1 MSYTIET
8 KYFNSFWLKNII
20 TGNPFAYY
28 QAASLNPTDYDLLS
42 FWPGIPWL
50 GVGNGYPNFPT
61 AVPTGRGNAQNAPGT
76 GLRGNPY
83 GFMNFYLEETRIKGG
98 FNNPQLSLG
107 VRAYVVN
114 ENRSSTNRKH
124 SLIYSGLLNTRT
136 GFNQT
141 NVFSIA
147 DPIIKDLDPINGSI
161 QKLYTED
168 TNLNVFQ
175 ENKVSKVLI
184 NKNAIY
190 SGDQGSQD
198 GNNNFLGQPVGY
210 LGEYGISRNP
220 ESFAFY
226 GYRKYFSDRDR
237 ASILRLSRDGITE
250 ISSYGMKD
258 FFRDTLSKISDNFER
273 QEISKPF
280 VASIPSPIG
289 VQTSFILQDQ
299 NENFGKNI
307 ELGAALELYSPS
319 SNSNVSTGSI
329 VTLVEDLG
337 TSIRITIEPGYNF
350 GPEGSFSEAL
360 FVTYARGQIYGA
372 WDAHQSAYTT
382 SLQTKPR
389 TISTAADTF
398 STLGFDESILGWTSF
413 YSYKPNAMGSLK
425 NKFYSFIDSEIYQHY
440 NELPNTR
447 GKFYGA
453 TSPAES
459 FVEFIFNPNPS
470 VVKNFQ
476 TISYEGSNGWEVDSY
491 KSDFQGFDRIRNNSG
506 VVTGSELQFQDST
519 KSIKSFVEGQYD
531 STGAQY
537 PAALTQPIFRV
548 GFDRKENY
556 YVANLVSD
564 SIPRPGE
571 IIYGNQ
577 VSGVKGYLVNVKMSL
592 DSSTDPGGTKE
603 LFSVSSNFV
612 VSSMP

>member
-1 MSYTIET
+1 MSYTLET
-8 KYFNSFWLKNII
+8 KYFNSFWIKNII
-20 TGNPFAYY
+20 TGNPFAYE
-28 QAASLNPTDYDLLS
+28 QGSATPPQQDFTPMLS

-50 GVGNGYPNFPT
+50 GLTAGYPAFPT
-61 AVPTGRGNAQNAPGT
+61 AIPTGRGNLQTQPNT
-76 GLRGNPY
+76 GSNNPQ
-83 GFMNFYLEETRIKGG
+83 GFQNFYLEETRIKGG

-107 VRAYVVN
+107 VRAYIVN
-114 ENRSSTNRKH
+114 ENKSSTNRKH

-161 QKLYTED
+161 QRLYTED

-237 ASILRLSRDGITE
+237 ASIVRLSRDGITE

-258 FFRDTLSKISDNFER
+258 FFRDTLSTISDDFTR
-273 QEISKPF
+273 QEISKEF
-280 VASIPSPIG
+280 TALIPSPIG
-289 VQTSFILQDQ
+289 VQSDFTLQDF
-299 NENFGKNI
+299 NENFGKQI
-307 ELGAALELYSPS
+307 ELGASLELFNGS
-319 SNSNVSTGSI
+319 SNIATGSI
-329 VTLVEDLG
+329 VTKVEDLG
-337 TSIRITIEPGYNF
+337 TTIKISIEPDYGF
-350 GPEGSFSEAL
+350 GPEGSFSKAL
-360 FVTYARGQIYGA
+360 FVTYARGKVYGA
-372 WDAHQSAYTT
+372 WDAHQSAYTL

-389 TISTAADTF
+389 TISTEPSTF

-413 YSYKPNAMGSLK
+413 YSYKPNTMGSLK

-440 NELPNTR
+440 DESPNTR

-453 TSPAES
+453 ETPAES
-459 FVEFIFNPNPS
+459 FVDFIFNPNPS

-491 KSDFQGFDRIRNNSG
+491 TSDFQGFDRIRDNSG
-506 VVTGSELQFQDST
+506 VVVGNELQFRDST
-519 KSIKSFVEGQYD
+519 KSIKSYVEGQYD
-531 STGAQY
+531 SAGSMF
-537 PAALTQPIFRV
+537 PATLTNPIFRI

-564 SIPRPGE
+564 SEPRPGE
-571 IIYGNQ
+571 VIYGNQ
-577 VSGVKGYLVNVKMSL
+577 VSGVKGYLVNVRMSI
-592 DSSTDPGGTKE
+592 DSSTDAGGVKE
-603 LFSVSSNFV
+603 LFSVSSKFV